1 MSKYG
6 KETQFRLVSQQA
18 FPDRM
23 RVQMNFSKSTIRNKM
38 REVKSRQK
46 ESLCTK
52 FLIGE
57 ELGVFGT

>member
-1 MSKYG
+1 MSKYR

-38 REVKSRQK
+38 REVNSRQK
-46 ESLCTK
+46 ESLC
-52 FLIGE
+52 INS
-57 ELGVFGT
+57 